1 MGVWVKAV
9 FDLMQSSIKQLWTL
23 SVGRKEASMNEVK
36 KKPLEMLVIEWLNI
50 KRVDGTVK
58 RL

>member
-1 MGVWVKAV
+1 
-9 FDLMQSSIKQLWTL
+9 MQSSIEQLWTLSL
-23 SVGRKEASMNEVK
+23 SVGRKEASKKQTAMNEVK